1 MEKSKVLSA
10 LEECGVI
17 AVIRAENDEKA
28 QKIIDACVQGGIRG
42 IEVTYTVPGATQII
56 SNLAKKYANT
66 QVIIGAGTV
75 LDGETARQAIL
86 AGANFVVSPY
96 LNTDMVKTCNRYQV
110 AVMAGAMTV
119 KEAAECMEA
128 GADIVKI
135 FPGNLFGPKVI
146 KSFLGP
152 LPQLKMMPTGG
163 VNKDNCAEWIKAGAC
178 AVGAGSDLTA
188 GAKTGEYESITRI
201 AKEMIAAVKAAR
213 K

>member
-66 QVIIGAGTV
+66 QVIIGAGT
-75 LDGETARQAIL
+75 DGETARQAIL

-188 GAKTGEYESITRI
+188 GAKTGDYESITRI

>member
-1 MEKSKVLSA
+1 M
-10 LEECGVI
+10 
-17 AVIRAENDEKA
+17 
-28 QKIIDACVQGGIRG
+28 
-42 IEVTYTVPGATQII
+42 
-56 SNLAKKYANT
+56 
-66 QVIIGAGTV
+66 IIGAGTV

-188 GAKTGEYESITRI
+188 GAKTGDYESITRI

>member
-163 VNKDNCAEWIKAGAC
+163 VNKDNCAEWTKAGAC

-188 GAKTGEYESITRI
+188 GAKTGDYESITRI

>member
-163 VNKDNCAEWIKAGAC
+163 VNKDSCAEWIL
-178 AVGAGSDLTA
+178 SL
-188 GAKTGEYESITRI
+188 IHI
-201 AKEMIAAVKAAR
+201 
-213 K
+213 

>member
-135 FPGNLFGPKVI
+135 FPGNLLDR
-146 KSFLGP
+146 KS
-152 LPQLKMMPTGG
+152 
-163 VNKDNCAEWIKAGAC
+163 V
-178 AVGAGSDLTA
+178 V
-188 GAKTGEYESITRI
+188 
-201 AKEMIAAVKAAR
+201 
-213 K
+213 